1 LKLLFLTG
9 CRFPERKNSFV
20 KNKGV
25 NLNIVERE
33 LAEFLKRVAVER
45 EKGRYC
51 VGMLQ
56 G

>member
-1 LKLLFLTG
+1 MS
-9 CRFPERKNSFV
+9 FPRKKKSYV
-20 KNKGV
+20 RNKGV

-33 LAEFLKRVAVER
+33 LDEFLKRVAVER

-56 G
+56 GPETDALDI